1 MISFAILADPATFY
15 DVLFT
20 FAPFIKYI
28 LPKMMYEYICKS
40 VEHLQEGERRVAEM
54 EENKNKSNGS
64 KSKNGA
70 KYAVSNQALFNEI
83 RKRIQWRYVIPCIA
97 SGACVKAIAYEKP
110 KVIGEMMDAVVK
122 ENATIDTAFWP
133 FLRQLVLFVIFDYI
147 FISMR
152 EYYKHAAVHR
162 YQADARADMIA
173 NILDQDQ
180 NYITSDNHSDGGGFA
195 HLMNRE
201 TARMQI
207 IINES
212 FARLVFG
219 LICK

>member
-1 MISFAILADPATFY
+1 
-15 DVLFT
+15 
-20 FAPFIKYI
+20 
-28 LPKMMYEYICKS
+28 MYEHICKS
-40 VEHLQEGERRVAEM
+40 VECLQEGERRVAEM
-54 EENKNKSNGS
+54 EDKKNNNSNGS
-64 KSKNGA
+64 KSKNGD
-70 KYAVSNQALFNEI
+70 KYAVSNQTLFNEI
-83 RKRIQWRYVIPCIA
+83 RKRIQWHYIIPCII

-110 KVIGEMMDAVVK
+110 KVIGDMMDAVVK
-122 ENATIDTAFWP
+122 ENATMDTAFFP
-133 FLRQLVLFVIFDYI
+133 FIRQLVIFVIFDYI

-180 NYITSDNHSDGGGFA
+180 NYVTSEKHSVGGGFA

-201 TARMQI
+201 TARMQK

-219 LICK
+219 LICKLHSIMIFLHQI

>member
-1 MISFAILADPATFY
+1 
-15 DVLFT
+15 
-20 FAPFIKYI
+20 
-28 LPKMMYEYICKS
+28 MYEHVCKS
-40 VEHLQEGERRVAEM
+40 VECLQEGERRVAEM
-54 EENKNKSNGS
+54 EEKKNSNPTHGS
-64 KSKNGA
+64 RSKNGN

-83 RKRIQWRYVIPCIA
+83 RKRIQWRYVIPCII

-122 ENATIDTAFWP
+122 ENATMETAFLP

-162 YQADARADMIA
+162 YQADARADMID

-180 NYITSDNHSDGGGFA
+180 NYVTSDKHSEGGGFT

-201 TARMQI
+201 TARMQK